1 MAIARIVVVSAG
13 LGSAEQW
20 RSVYSEFGAHGIDT
34 FTRGGA
40 NIVASGLGLPVEFAA
55 TLLTVMAVLFA
66 GTTMDSGVRIQRMI
80 IQEWGTIYKLRFMQN
95 HYLATLLAVGSC
107 LVLAFGAG
115 GSDGQGGM
123 LIWPLFGT
131 TNQLLAGITLLV
143 ISIILVK
150 LKRPHKYTL
159 IPMLFVTTMSFLAA
173 LYQLRGFYE
182 SGQHVLLGF
191 DLIIIVMAI
200 LVMLEGLSAFNR
212 EKTDTVTV

>member
-1 MAIARIVVVSAG
+1 
-13 LGSAEQW
+13 
-20 RSVYSEFGAHGIDT
+20 
-34 FTRGGA
+34 
-40 NIVASGLGLPVEFAA
+40 
-55 TLLTVMAVLFA
+55 
-66 GTTMDSGVRIQRMI
+66 
-80 IQEWGTIYKLRFMQN
+80 
-95 HYLATLLAVGSC
+95 
-107 LVLAFGAG
+107 
-115 GSDGQGGM
+115 M

>member
-1 MAIARIVVVSAG
+1 
-13 LGSAEQW
+13 
-20 RSVYSEFGAHGIDT
+20 
-34 FTRGGA
+34 
-40 NIVASGLGLPVEFAA
+40 
-55 TLLTVMAVLFA
+55 
-66 GTTMDSGVRIQRMI
+66 
-80 IQEWGTIYKLRFMQN
+80 
-95 HYLATLLAVGSC
+95 
-107 LVLAFGAG
+107 
-115 GSDGQGGM
+115 
-123 LIWPLFGT
+123 LFGT